1 MNITIQYTLL
11 GFSLNSIIDRGEV
24 LDIHETR
31 KAINEERI
39 FPWLKDKYGQDVDI
53 SLYSDSDL
61 REINDLFANLN
72 NVVDAE
78 SKFGIKRNG
87 LCLLLAYCIEGIQN
101 EVKI

>member
-1 MNITIQYTLL
+1 MNITLRYTLL

-24 LDIHETR
+24 LDIQETR
-31 KAINEERI
+31 NAINGERL
-39 FPWLKDKYGQDVDI
+39 FPWLKDKYGRDIDI

-78 SKFGIKRNG
+78 SKLGIKRNG
-87 LCLLLAYCIEGIQN
+87 LCLLVAYCIEGIQN